1 MKRTSNASI
10 YKEVFTTLL
19 LSSGVSISFLL
30 IRILVTQDYRLSF
43 LVWNLL
49 LAWVPLVLAY
59 ILKLKLKKADNIRG
73 LHLILGFIWLVFLPN
88 SFYLI
93 SDLIH
98 LQSSGEISLLYDT
111 AMVASFVIN
120 GLLLGYLSLYMM
132 QSLAKR
138 FVSSTW
144 SFVLAQFA
152 LLLSSFAI
160 YLGRYLRWNTWDV
173 VINPIGLVFDVSDR
187 IINPGS
193 YLLTFVV
200 TGVFFALLGSTYA
213 VIYRLIEIALVTN
226 KQ

>member
-1 MKRTSNASI
+1 MKRTSRDSI
-10 YKEVFTTLL
+10 SKEVFTTLL
-19 LSSGVSISFLL
+19 LSSGVSVAFLL
-30 IRILVTQDYRLSF
+30 IRIIVTQDYRLSF
-43 LVWNLL
+43 LAWNLL
-49 LAWVPLVLAY
+49 LAWIPLVMAY
-59 ILKLKLKKADNIRG
+59 ILKLKLKKANNIG
-73 LHLILGFIWLVFLPN
+73 GMHFALGFIWLVFLPN

-98 LQSSGEISLLYDT
+98 LQSSGEVSLLYDT

-120 GLLLGYLSLYMM
+120 GLLLGYLSLYMVH
-132 QSLAKR
+132 SLAKNYIGK
-138 FVSSTW
+138 TW
-144 SFVLAQFA
+144 AYVFAQVA

-213 VIYRLIEIALVTN
+213 VIYRLLEITHN
-226 KQ
+226 TYKQ